1 METLI
6 DKQKKNLLKKYHTL
20 LGMLNIDNDQKLEI
34 LAQYGAESGR
44 DLNVGDLID
53 LCNRL
58 DGMLNP
64 ANAEAEAWRKRV
76 FSSIGGWLKLT
87 GREGSGEL
95 IKAIACR
102 ATGYATF
109 NEIPTS
115 RLANVYYA
123 FKRKAADYQRVS
135 SITEAHIESSASMN

>member
-20 LGMLNIDNDQKLEI
+20 LGLLGITNDEKLLML
-34 LAQYGAESGR
+34 ASYGVESGR
-44 DLNVGDLID
+44 DLSVTDLID

-64 ANAEAEAWRKRV
+64 ATAEAEAWRKRV
-76 FSSIGGWLKLT
+76 FSSVGGWLRVT
-87 GREGSGEL
+87 GRESNADL

-102 ATGYATF
+102 ATGFKTF
-109 NEIPTS
+109 NEIPMP
-115 RLANVYYA
+115 RLANVYYT
-123 FKRKAADYQRVS
+123 FKNKADDFRRVS
-135 SITEAHIESSASMN
+135 SITGEHIKSSASMN